1 MLNAFYYVFSCPSPP
16 TDYQFVCLFP
26 SPPPTVVPPS
36 GMAYKLIN
44 YIRYAAYF
52 VFGLLH

>member
-16 TDYQFVCLFP
+16 TDYQTISSFVSP
-26 SPPPTVVPPS
+26 SVPRSSS

>member
-1 MLNAFYYVFSCPSPP
+1 MYLVVRRLLRTLS
-16 TDYQFVCLFP
+16 DYQFLCQ
-26 SPPPTVVPPS
+26 SRRRSS